1 MPHIPGHVSAATYQP
16 FESVYRNY
24 LAGLT
29 APYGRVAAAQQ
40 APQAQ
45 MAYWTA
51 PAAAGYQAPTGAGV
65 NPFQQ
70 FLDQGLGTYQTGATP
85 EQIAAGG
92 TFPGGETGLTQM
104 VNNPYSALSANEWM
118 NRATNVQKML
128 GTTLNTSM
136 IGAKMVDP
144 DNPTGPM
151 IANPNYDPTV
161 TATAT
166 MQGRFGMG
174 GEDPAAA
181 AANQARLVNQ
191 AVLAQTPMA
200 LRGETQGIL
209 QSLFDQWQGAG
220 LPGSYLQNRQNIWG
234 AFGL

>member
-1 MPHIPGHVSAATYQP
+1 MPHTPIHITDISASTFQP
-16 FESVYRNY
+16 FESVYRQY
-24 LAGLT
+24 LAGLA
-29 APYGRVAAAQQ
+29 APYARVGAAQQ

-51 PAAAGYQAPTGAGV
+51 PSAAGYQAPSGAGV
-65 NPFQQ
+65 NPFRQ
-70 FLDQGLGTYQTGATP
+70 FL
-85 EQIAAGG
+85 
-92 TFPGGETGLTQM
+92 GEGFG
-104 VNNPYSALSANEWM
+104 
-118 NRATNVQKML
+118 TNVGGGAYSPLTASQWMSRASNVQNML
-128 GTTLNTSM
+128 GTTLDPSM
-136 IGAKMVDP
+136 IGAEMVDP
-144 DNPTGPM
+144 NDPNAM
-151 IANPNYDPTV
+151 IVNPNYDPTV

-174 GEDPAAA
+174 GEDPASA

-200 LRGETQGIL
+200 LRGETSGIL

-220 LPGSYLQNRQNIWG
+220 VPGSYLQNRQNIWG